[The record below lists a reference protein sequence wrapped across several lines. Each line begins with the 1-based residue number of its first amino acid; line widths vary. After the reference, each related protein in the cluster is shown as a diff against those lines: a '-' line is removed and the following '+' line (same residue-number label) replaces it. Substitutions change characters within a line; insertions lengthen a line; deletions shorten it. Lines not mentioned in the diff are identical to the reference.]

1 MAKAAWI
8 GLGVMGAPMAG
19 FLESRGGHDVTVYNR
34 TLHKAEAWAA
44 ARRNGDRKSTP
55 AEAARDADF
64 VFACVGNDD
73 DVRAV
78 TVGSD
83 GAFHTMKPG
92 AIFIDHTTSS
102 ADLARELSTAAQERG
117 LSFLDCPVS
126 GGQAGAEAG
135 TLTVMAGGERTA
147 FEMAKPL
154 IETYARSIR
163 LIGASGAGQLTKMV
177 NQIAVAGVVQGLSE
191 AIHFAERAGL
201 DIEAV
206 ISTISKGAAQ
216 SWQME
221 NRWHTMHARQFD
233 FGFAVD
239 WMRKDLAICMAEAH
253 RNGAQLPITEI
264 VDRYYAEV
272 QRHGGARWD
281 TSSLITRL
289 DRHDKTNQ
297 S

>member
-19 FLESRGGHDVTVYNR
+19 FLESRGGHEVTVYNR
-34 TLHKAEAWAA
+34 TAQKAEAWAA
-44 ARRNGDRKSTP
+44 TRHTSRWKTTP

-73 DVRAV
+73 DLRAV
-78 TVGSD
+78 TVGSN

-92 AIFIDHTTSS
+92 AIFVDHTTAS
-102 ADLARELSTAAQERG
+102 ADIARELSSAAKERG
-117 LSFLDCPVS
+117 FSFLDCPVS

-135 TLTVMAGGERTA
+135 TLTVMAGGNGAA
-147 FEMAKPL
+147 FDLAKPL
-154 IETYARSIR
+154 IETYARSVL

-177 NQIAVAGVVQGLSE
+177 NQIAVAGVVQGLAE
-191 AIHFAERAGL
+191 ALHFAECAGL

-206 ISTISKGAAQ
+206 IATISKGAAQ

-221 NRWHTMHARQFD
+221 NRWQTMHARKFD

-239 WMRKDLAICMAEAH
+239 WMRKDLAICMSEAR

-264 VDRYYAEV
+264 VDRYYADV
-272 QRHGGARWD
+272 QKLGGARWD
-281 TSSLITRL
+281 TSSLIVRFDTENKTR
-289 DRHDKTNQ
+289 Q